1 MKIHKLLFLD
11 DEENVLKSL
20 KRLFQDKEYEIYT
33 ANNGLE
39 GIKLLEELEFSL
51 ILSDY
56 RMPELNGIE
65 FLKFVKEKSPNTI
78 RMILTGFTDV
88 DVAIS
93 AINEGEVYKFIE
105 KPWNEENLK
114 VQVKRALEHYELVK
128 EREELLEKIKNQNE
142 ELKEWN
148 LNLEKKVEEK
158 SLELNKTCKEL
169 QLKVKELEGR
179 DKILQSL
186 LTINPFEETLDL
198 ILEAILDIVKFDKI
212 VIYVAD
218 RERKLMLPKA
228 GYLMKNSKKIKL
240 EDEVANFPTLP
251 VPKLDKDFKSSPVD
265 EYQVC
270 KINEYSYFIPIE
282 KENIC
287 LGLILIDNSK
297 TKKTVE
303 KDDLKIVDGYSAL
316 AALAINDYFLTSNI
330 PDFQQKVNDILG
342 EFK

>member
-1 MKIHKLLFLD
+1 MNRHKILIVD
-11 DEENVLKSL
+11 DEENVLVSL
-20 KRLFQDKEYEIYT
+20 KRIFRKENYEIYT
-33 ANNGLE
+33 ANSGFQ
-39 GIKLLEELEFSL
+39 GIELLEKHDFSL
-51 ILSDY
+51 ILSDFK
-56 RMPELNGIE
+56 MPELNGIE
-65 FLKFVKEKSPNTI
+65 FLKLASEKSPDTI
-78 RMILTGFTDV
+78 RIILTGYADV
-88 DVAIS
+88 DVVIS
-93 AINEGEVYKFIE
+93 AINEGKIYKFIE
-105 KPWNEENLK
+105 KPWKKEDLK
-114 VQVKRALEHYELVK
+114 IQINKAIEHYGLLN
-128 EREELLEKIKNQNE
+128 ERKELLEKIKRQNE

-148 LNLEKKVEEK
+148 INLEEKVEEK
-158 SLELNKTCKEL
+158 TA
-169 QLKVKELEGR
+169 QLKKTYKELEGR
-179 DKILQSL
+179 DKILHFL
-186 LTINPFEETLDL
+186 LTVNDFEETLNF
-198 ILEAILDIVKFDKI
+198 ILEVILDIVRFDKI
-212 VIYVAD
+212 VIYIAD
-218 RERKLMLPKA
+218 KERKLMLPKA

-240 EDEVANFPTLP
+240 EDEVTNFPALP

-330 PDFQQKVNDILG
+330 PDFQQKINDILG

>member
-1 MKIHKLLFLD
+1 MNRHKILIVD
-11 DEENVLKSL
+11 DEENVLVSL
-20 KRLFQDKEYEIYT
+20 KRIFRKENYEIYT
-33 ANNGLE
+33 ANSGFQ
-39 GIKLLEELEFSL
+39 GIELLEKHDFSL
-51 ILSDY
+51 ILSDFK
-56 RMPELNGIE
+56 MPELNGIE
-65 FLKFVKEKSPNTI
+65 FLKLASEKSPDTI
-78 RMILTGFTDV
+78 RIILTGYADV
-88 DVAIS
+88 DVVIS
-93 AINEGEVYKFIE
+93 AINEGNIYKFIE
-105 KPWNEENLK
+105 KPWKKEDLK
-114 VQVKRALEHYELVK
+114 IQINKAIEHYGLLN
-128 EREELLEKIKNQNE
+128 ERKELLEKIKRQNE

-148 LNLEKKVEEK
+148 INLEEKVEEK
-158 SLELNKTCKEL
+158 TA
-169 QLKVKELEGR
+169 QLKKAYKELEGR
-179 DKILQSL
+179 DKILHFL
-186 LTINPFEETLDL
+186 LTVNDFEETLNF
-198 ILEAILDIVKFDKI
+198 ILEVILDIVRFDKI
-212 VIYVAD
+212 VIYMAD

-240 EDEVANFPTLP
+240 ENEVTNFPTLP
-251 VPKLDKDFKSSPVD
+251 VPKLDKDFKSSSVD

-303 KDDLKIVDGYSAL
+303 KDDLKIIDGYSAL